1 MDVVFHGFLQGV
13 VLTSRDV
20 YRFEG
25 LRALFKGLGP
35 TLSGVVPARY
45 PPLPC
50 PYVCLVSPSNPYP
63 RAISIYTYSNTKRL
77 LEHNIPT
84 LSITQASF
92 LSAILAGIVTS
103 TATNPIWVV
112 KTRLQLDKS
121 SASLSS
127 TTTFGSPR
135 RYKNSLHCVLQIWR
149 QEGLRGFSR
158 GLSASYLGVSE
169 STLQWVM
176 YERLKRAFRTEEKK
190 GSTNKRG
197 YKEKLGEALGAG
209 FFAKLIATVVTYPH
223 EVCTPGPSFP
233 DITCSPITSVP
244 CGGVVWLVVGYFACF

>member
-1 MDVVFHGFLQGV
+1 MVQRYLELFQHGILPFL
-13 VLTSRDV
+13 VLMSRV
-20 YRFEG
+20 
-25 LRALFKGLGP
+25 
-35 TLSGVVPARY
+35 T
-45 PPLPC
+45 
-50 PYVCLVSPSNPYP
+50 PSNPYP

-127 TTTFGSPR
+127 TTTSGSPR

-233 DITCSPITSVP
+233 DLACCPITSVP
-244 CGGVVWLVVGYFACF
+244 YGGVCLFVGYFACFWGTHADDRSRGHDYDRPHP